1 MGGLENLRKKKK
13 KYSCIIQTNYRYLIS
28 IRKYL
33 LSKQLTT
40 KNYKIMEEK
49 KEIFNNVFVE
59 LGKSIIK
66 MVSIVAIAKIGIN
79 YLDGL
84 KYKEEG

>member
-1 MGGLENLRKKKK
+1 
-13 KYSCIIQTNYRYLIS
+13 
-28 IRKYL
+28 
-33 LSKQLTT
+33 
-40 KNYKIMEEK
+40 MEEK

-66 MVSIVAIAKIGIN
+66 MVGIVAVCQISIN
-79 YLDGL
+79 YFDGL

>member
-1 MGGLENLRKKKK
+1 
-13 KYSCIIQTNYRYLIS
+13 
-28 IRKYL
+28 
-33 LSKQLTT
+33 
-40 KNYKIMEEK
+40 MEEK

-79 YLDGL
+79 YLEGL